1 MILAASAALFTM
13 KLWWPQTKIPCE
25 RRAVGGHSPPS
36 CIWSG
41 MHKLAFC
48 EINELTGWLFNFFL
62 LHSRTPYFGTAE
74 SPYIIFCAALK
85 TQSETIP
92 TALRIL
98 PVSSANSWGCPNN
111 YTFHLYECIPI
122 WEERFQ
128 DNADEELGILNYENL
143 KWGNKI
149 HQRTIKMS

>member
-1 MILAASAALFTM
+1 M
-13 KLWWPQTKIPCE
+13 
-25 RRAVGGHSPPS
+25 GGHSPPS

-98 PVSSANSWGCPNN
+98 PQSVLLTLEAVPTTILSTSMNAFLFERRGSKIMQMKSSG
-111 YTFHLYECIPI
+111 Y
-122 WEERFQ
+122 
-128 DNADEELGILNYENL
+128 
-143 KWGNKI
+143 
-149 HQRTIKMS
+149 